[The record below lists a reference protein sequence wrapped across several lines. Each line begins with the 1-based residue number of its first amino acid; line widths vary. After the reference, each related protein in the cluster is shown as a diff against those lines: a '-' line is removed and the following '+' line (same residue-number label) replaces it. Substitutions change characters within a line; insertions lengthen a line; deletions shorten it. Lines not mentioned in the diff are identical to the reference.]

1 MINCV
6 VFFFSNDTY
15 TYLEEFPI
23 NLIHQLPEMSGHDAS
38 RIIVINLQYGPS
50 FSGPGND
57 IFRLDRAT
65 GDPSEAHQSNF
76 LHPALYYYDKLP
88 SGRHLDYIFFMGKKV
103 KNAYQ
108 E

>member
-1 MINCV
+1 
-6 VFFFSNDTY
+6 
-15 TYLEEFPI
+15 
-23 NLIHQLPEMSGHDAS
+23 MSGHDAS
-38 RIIVINLQYGPS
+38 KIIVINLQYGPS

-88 SGRHLDYIFFMGKKV
+88 SGWYLNTYISFMGKKV

-108 E
+108 ECPHSENTASPQSKCRQEKRA